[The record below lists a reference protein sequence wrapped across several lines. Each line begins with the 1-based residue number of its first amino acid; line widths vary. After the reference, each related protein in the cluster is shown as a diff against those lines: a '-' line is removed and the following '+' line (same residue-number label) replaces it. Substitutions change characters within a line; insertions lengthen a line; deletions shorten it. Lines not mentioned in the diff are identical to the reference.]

1 MAHFAEIDSN
11 NIVVRVVVINNNE
24 LLDENNVEQEQKGI
38 DFCHSLF
45 GGVWVQTSY
54 NGSLRKNFAG
64 VGYTYD
70 LNRNAFIQAKPFE
83 SWVLDEATCVFYPP
97 VPYPND
103 GNMYIWDESTIS
115 WVVRP
120 DAPLLTP

>member
-11 NIVVRVVVINNNE
+11 NIVLRVVVISNDE

-38 DFCHSLF
+38 DFCHNLF
-45 GGVWVQTSY
+45 GGAWVQTSY
-54 NGSLRKNFAG
+54 SGSLRKNFAG

-83 SWVLDEATCVFYPP
+83 SWVFDEAACVFKPP
-97 VPYPND
+97 VEYPTD
-103 GNMYIWDESTIS
+103 GEKYQWDESTTS
-115 WVVRP
+115 WIARP
-120 DAPLLTP
+120 DAPV